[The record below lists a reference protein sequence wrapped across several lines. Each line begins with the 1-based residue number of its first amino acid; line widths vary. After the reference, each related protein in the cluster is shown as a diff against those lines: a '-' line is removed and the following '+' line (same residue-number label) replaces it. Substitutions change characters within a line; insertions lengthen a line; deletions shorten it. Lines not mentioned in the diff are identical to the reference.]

1 MIFYLSD
8 SLTFHVYLSKVVYL
22 TLVAKRI
29 YDSAAAM
36 IKAIKFGNES
46 PSLEEFEKLAQSHVD
61 EVRDY
66 RCFYLKTIYNL
77 KHPLSL
83 GVRG

>member
-29 YDSAAAM
+29 YESAAAL
-36 IKAIKFGNES
+36 IKAMKSGNES
-46 PSLEEFEKLAQSHVD
+46 PMLEKFEALAKSHVE
-61 EVRDY
+61 EVR
-66 RCFYLKTIYNL
+66 
-77 KHPLSL
+77 
-83 GVRG
+83 